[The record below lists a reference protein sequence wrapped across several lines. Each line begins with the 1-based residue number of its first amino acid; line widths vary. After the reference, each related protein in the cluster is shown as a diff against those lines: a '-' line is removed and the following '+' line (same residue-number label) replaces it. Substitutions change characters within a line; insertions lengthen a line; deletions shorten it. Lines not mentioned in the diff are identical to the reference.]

1 MIRRRIVV
9 FLAALA
15 APVVACQD
23 LAAPQAFTNT
33 IADTLRASAFSGTPT
48 GARSALGLYSGRVSP
63 AGPSVFAPDG
73 NLDFDLVF
81 DIDDTGT
88 AVLIPVSKIAIC
100 TRTCQVGLQVVSD
113 SSFDQLTKAR
123 SKGYTYDTLVT
134 VGIGTPVY
142 IVAKAGACATD
153 LYSNDMYAKLVVDS
167 VQTADRSVFF
177 RIVTDPNCGF
187 RSLVPGV
194 TPKN

>member
-15 APVVACQD
+15 TPLAACQD
-23 LAAPQAFTNT
+23 LASPKAYTDT
-33 IADTLRASAFSGTPT
+33 IADTLHATAFTGTPT
-48 GARSALGLYSGRVSP
+48 GARSALGLYSGRTFP
-63 AGPSVFAPDG
+63 AAPFVFAPDG
-73 NLDFDLVF
+73 SLDFDLVF
-81 DIDDTGT
+81 DIDASGKP
-88 AVLIPVSKIAIC
+88 VLIPVSKIAIC
-100 TRTCQVGLQVVSD
+100 TRTCQVGLQVVTD
-113 SSFDQLTKAR
+113 SSYDQLTKAR
-123 SKGYTYDTLVT
+123 SKGYTYDTQITLD
-134 VGIGTPVY
+134 IGRPVY
-142 IVAKAGACATD
+142 IVAKATGCASD

-167 VQTADRSVFF
+167 VHAGDRSIFF

>member
-1 MIRRRIVV
+1 
-9 FLAALA
+9 
-15 APVVACQD
+15 
-23 LAAPQAFTNT
+23 
-33 IADTLRASAFSGTPT
+33 
-48 GARSALGLYSGRVSP
+48 
-63 AGPSVFAPDG
+63 VFAPDG

-81 DIDDTGT
+81 DIDNTGKV
-88 AVLIPVSKIAIC
+88 VLIPVSKIAIC
-100 TRTCQVGLQVVSD
+100 PLTRRCQVGLQIVTD

-123 SKGYTYDTLVT
+123 SKGYAYDTLVT
-134 VGIGTPVY
+134 VGTGVPVY
-142 IVAKAGACATD
+142 IVAKAGACASD

-167 VQTADRSVFF
+167 VRTTDRSVFF